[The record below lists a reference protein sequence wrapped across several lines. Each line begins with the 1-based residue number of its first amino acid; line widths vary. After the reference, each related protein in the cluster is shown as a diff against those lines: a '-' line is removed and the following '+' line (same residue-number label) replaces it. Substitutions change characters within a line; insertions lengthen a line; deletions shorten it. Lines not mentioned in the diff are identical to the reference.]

1 MAVTNKISAL
11 VKDQFPDFYK
21 EEGENFLAFIQA
33 YYEYL
38 EQNGKM
44 TDAIQNL
51 ESYQDIATTTDD
63 FILYFINQF
72 LPAYL

>member
-1 MAVTNKISAL
+1 MAVDAKISKL
-11 VKDQFPDFYK
+11 VKNQFPAFYK
-21 EEGENFLAFIQA
+21 EEGENFLAFIEA

-44 TDAIQNL
+44 TDAIRNL

-63 FILYFINQF
+63 FIQYFINTF
-72 LPAYL
+72 